1 MTRDYRNCAFDNT
14 DQYGI
19 WQIPGAYPDCVCSRL
34 ILLNLGCGF
43 RRLEIT
49 MMNQFKVGCYVYA
62 GYTVY
67 VLQLVDDEGY
77 QVWERTLRTVTNH
90 IRLNQNFR

>member
-1 MTRDYRNCAFDNT
+1 
-14 DQYGI
+14 
-19 WQIPGAYPDCVCSRL
+19 
-34 ILLNLGCGF
+34 
-43 RRLEIT
+43 
-49 MMNQFKVGCYVYA
+49 MMKQFKVGCYVYA

-77 QVWERTLRTVTNH
+77 QVWEKTLRTEINY